1 MTIARKITAFL
12 LTAAMAVCAFS
23 GCGGESNAPQVGTEN
38 DKIYYKNE
46 VHVVLSDDVITANG
60 NKVDHDSRVI
70 YTSND
75 VVYYEDKDFYESGNP
90 YGEGTDKDKH
100 TAEEAA
106 KVTVV
111 NITEAGIYRLSG
123 RLSHGQIRIDLGK
136 DADEDRNAV
145 VTLVLDGLDI
155 NCDVAPAVLFENVYE
170 CDSERDKDNA
180 TSTVDISKA
189 GANVIISD
197 GSINNIE
204 GAYVAKIF
212 KDNDK
217 EKKLW
222 KQDAAFYSY
231 MSMNISGETKE
242 SGILNIKADN
252 EGIGTELH
260 LTINSGNINVFS
272 ANDGI
277 NTNKDDL
284 SVTTVNGGNLHVVA
298 GLGDEGD
305 GIDSNGWLVING
317 GTVVSAAKP
326 ISDSG
331 LDSSLGSFVNG
342 GTVIALGSTMD
353 WAESDSK
360 QVTMNLQF
368 AEYKEKGSSIIVT
381 KEDGSAVFAYDSS
394 KDKVSGENT
403 REFMGAVISCPNFA
417 VGESYNVYIGSYS
430 ENTDSIAGSHT
441 NGIYDISTITAVN
454 AVQQA
459 YSNTEVRKHGG
470 KPPKA
475 DGNKPAMPN
484 GTAPQPPD
492 DIPQAQQPYFTE
504 FPDNMQPPP
513 FPDGDSFDPD
523 IMKPVPEGFE
533 KTTDENGNP
542 IGFGGEGK
550 FDFNEEKAP
559 HPEDE
564 KPQINTPSYNDILK
578 LRTEF
583 YMQDKVNG
591 FSGVSDYIL

>member
-1 MTIARKITAFL
+1 
-12 LTAAMAVCAFS
+12 
-23 GCGGESNAPQVGTEN
+23 
-38 DKIYYKNE
+38 
-46 VHVVLSDDVITANG
+46 
-60 NKVDHDSRVI
+60 
-70 YTSND
+70 
-75 VVYYEDKDFYESGNP
+75 P

-111 NITEAGIYRLSG
+111 NITESGTYRLSG
-123 RLSHGQIRIDLGK
+123 RLSHGQIRVDLGK
-136 DADEDRNAV
+136 DADEDKDAV

-155 NCDVAPAVLFENVYE
+155 NCDVAPAVVFMNVYE
-170 CDSERDKDNA
+170 CDGEWDKDTA
-180 TSTVDISKA
+180 TSNVDTTDA
-189 GANVIISD
+189 GENVIIAD
-197 GSINNIE
+197 GSTNNIE
-204 GAYVAKIF
+204 GADVAKIF

-231 MSMNISGETKE
+231 MSMNISGEAKE
-242 SGILNIKADN
+242 SGVLNIKADN

-277 NTNKDDL
+277 NTNEDEV
-284 SVTTVNGGNLHVVA
+284 SVTTMNGGNLHIVA

-331 LDSSLGSFVNG
+331 LDSSMGSFVNG

-368 AEYKEKGSSIIVT
+368 DGYKEKGSSIIVT
-381 KEDGSAVFAYDSS
+381 KEDGSVVFAYDSS
-394 KDKVSGENT
+394 KDTISGENT

-430 ENTDSIAGSHT
+430 ENTDSISGNHT
-441 NGIYDISTITAVN
+441 NGVYDVSTVTAVN
-454 AVQQA
+454 GVQQA
-459 YSNTEVRKHGG
+459 YSGTDVGFGG
-470 KPPKA
+470 FGGGRPPMGGNFDPSQFGGNMGEMPQFGGEMPQFGGERPQF
-475 DGNKPAMPN
+475 DGN
-484 GTAPQPPD
+484 TAQM
-492 DIPQAQQPYFTE
+492 PYFTE
-504 FPDNMQPPP
+504 FPDDMQPPP
-513 FPDGDSFDPD
+513 FPEGNSFDPE

-533 KTTDENGNP
+533 KPTDENGNP
-542 IGFGGEGK
+542 IGFGGEGE
-550 FDFNEEKAP
+550 FDFNGEKAP
-559 HPEDE
+559 HPEGE
-564 KPQINTPSYNDILK
+564 KPQINTPDHNDVLK
-578 LRTEF
+578 LRTAF
-583 YMQDKVNG
+583 YMQDKVNS
-591 FSGVSDYIL
+591 FSGVADYIL

>member
-12 LTAAMAVCAFS
+12 LTAAVAVCAFS
-23 GCGGESNAPQVGTEN
+23 GCSGKSNAPQTGSED

-46 VHVVLSDDVITANG
+46 VHVVLSDDGITANG

-170 CDSERDKDNA
+170 CDGERDKDNA
-180 TSTVDISKA
+180 TSTVDTSKA

-242 SGILNIKADN
+242 SGVLNIKADN

-260 LTINSGNINVFS
+260 LTVNSGNINVFS

-317 GTVVSAAKP
+317 GTV
-326 ISDSG
+326 
-331 LDSSLGSFVNG
+331 
-342 GTVIALGSTMD
+342 IALGSTMD

-368 AEYKEKGSSIIVT
+368 TEYKEKGSSIIVT
-381 KEDGSAVFAYDSS
+381 KEDGSVVFAYDSS
-394 KDKVSGENT
+394 KDAVSGENT

-417 VGESYNVYIGSYS
+417 VGENYNVYIGSYS
-430 ENTDSIAGSHT
+430 ESTDSIAGSHT

-459 YSNTEVRKHGG
+459 YSSTEVRKHGG

-475 DGNKPAMPN
+475 DGN
-484 GTAPQPPD
+484 TAQTSD
-492 DIPQAQQPYFTE
+492 FTQ

-513 FPDGDSFDPD
+513 FPEGDSFDPE

-533 KTTDENGNP
+533 KPTDENGNP
-542 IGFGGEGK
+542 IGFGSEGE
-550 FDFNEEKAP
+550 FDFNEEKSP
-559 HPEDE
+559 HPEGE
-564 KPQINTPSYNDILK
+564 KPQINTPFYNDTLK

-591 FSGVSDYIL
+591 FSGVTDYIL